1 MPTLKV
7 RIHGGKVEH
16 QAEGF
21 TGQSCQEVGEAYLNR
36 LGMSMNDANEE
47 PTEVIEETEQFDG

>member
-1 MPTLKV
+1 MAKLTV

-16 QAEGF
+16 KAEGF
-21 TGQSCQEVGEAYLNR
+21 AGKSCREVGEAYLQR

-47 PTEVIEETEQFDG
+47 PTEVIEETEQLGG